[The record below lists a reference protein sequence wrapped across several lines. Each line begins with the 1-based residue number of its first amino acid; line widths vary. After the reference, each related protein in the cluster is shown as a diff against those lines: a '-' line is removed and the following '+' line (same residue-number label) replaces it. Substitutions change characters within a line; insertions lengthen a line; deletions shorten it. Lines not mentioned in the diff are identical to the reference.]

1 MEKKT
6 LSNRELKNNELYI
19 TGKMQKKKK
28 NAIRNKMARKSR
40 KVNKK

>member
-28 NAIRNKMARKSR
+28 NVIRNKMARKSR
-40 KVNKK
+40 KVNRK